1 MKVRDL
7 MNKYVSMP
15 AYTKFTFYNG
25 RDLNESC
32 SFWYDEMGNM
42 SEELLDSYIYRFGIS
57 VNTGAS
63 VASDGHIEPV
73 VIFMCSLFDYPK
85 RLKMDERRTSIMEQL
100 PSVERCVDTD
110 PIPKKH
116 TPITCDTSSSDIPCD
131 TCTPSIVSIVNV

>member
-1 MKVRDL
+1 MKVKDL
-7 MNKYVSMP
+7 IHKYISTP

-25 RDLNESC
+25 RDLSESC
-32 SFWYDEMGNM
+32 SFWYDDMQNM
-42 SEELLDSYIYRFGIS
+42 SEELLNSYVYRFGVH
-57 VNTGAS
+57 VNTVAS
-63 VASDGHIEPV
+63 VDSDGHIEPV

-85 RLKMDERRTSIMEQL
+85 RLKADERRTSIMEQL
-100 PSVERCVDTD
+100 PSVGHCVDTD